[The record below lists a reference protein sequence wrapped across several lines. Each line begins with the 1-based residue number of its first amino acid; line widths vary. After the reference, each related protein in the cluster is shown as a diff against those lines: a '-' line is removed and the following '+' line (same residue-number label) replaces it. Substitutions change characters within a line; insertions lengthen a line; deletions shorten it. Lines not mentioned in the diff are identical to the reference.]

1 MKKHEEKGW
10 EWHVTLRTIPVTKIL
25 IQQKNTKTQLMM
37 IPSASRTELLLD
49 IEGKGA
55 RISRHIAFFWCNEIS
70 DKLGRSQIW

>member
-1 MKKHEEKGW
+1 MACDIENHSSDENFN
-10 EWHVTLRTIPVTKIL
+10 TA
-25 IQQKNTKTQLMM
+25 KNTKTQRMM